1 MTTGSRIINT
11 AVYTRFMDTPD
22 VPFTNNHGENE
33 IRMTKVQQKISGCF
47 RSMEGAQIFCRVRGY
62 LNTCR
67 KHNVTAQEAMTL
79 LFSGKLPAF
88 AKDAE

>member
-1 MTTGSRIINT
+1 MC
-11 AVYTRFMDTPD
+11 FMEKPE

-47 RSMEGAQIFCRVRGY
+47 RSMDGAKIFCRVRGY
-62 LNTCR
+62 LNTCH

-79 LFSGKLPAF
+79 IFKGELTEF
-88 AKDAE
+88 AKKLTE